1 MKYKA
6 YLTIEGA
13 ILSHFQWFLHKNWDL
28 KNKTWVGSHVFFFMD
43 TSHGN
48 TNSRIK
54 IYFKNVIFSKIFPS
68 FHYKHCFFD
77 GQELAI
83 KM

>member
-1 MKYKA
+1 MY
-6 YLTIEGA
+6 
-13 ILSHFQWFLHKNWDL
+13 S
-28 KNKTWVGSHVFFFMD
+28 FFMD

-54 IYFKNVIFSKIFPS
+54 IYFKNVIFSKIFTS

-77 GQELAI
+77 GGISHQNVTLAT
-83 KM
+83 KMSNFGQPLVKEFDYVIDILCILTQ

>member
-1 MKYKA
+1 MY
-6 YLTIEGA
+6 
-13 ILSHFQWFLHKNWDL
+13 S
-28 KNKTWVGSHVFFFMD
+28 FFMD

-54 IYFKNVIFSKIFPS
+54 IYFKNVIFSKIFTS

>member
-1 MKYKA
+1 MY
-6 YLTIEGA
+6 
-13 ILSHFQWFLHKNWDL
+13 S
-28 KNKTWVGSHVFFFMD
+28 FFMD

-54 IYFKNVIFSKIFPS
+54 IYFKNVIFSKIFTS

-77 GQELAI
+77 GQELVNQNVTLAT
-83 KM
+83 KMSNFGQPLVKEFDYVIDILCILTQ